1 MMDKKQL
8 DKYNKEL
15 IKSMNGEPKKKKV
28 KTKDLFVKDK
38 PIKKNKK
45 KCSCGDKKSKY

>member
-1 MMDKKQL
+1 MMDKRQL

-15 IKSMNGEPKKKKV
+15 IKSMNGEPKKKKP

-38 PIKKNKK
+38 PIKKKK
-45 KCSCGDKKSKY
+45 KKSKY